1 LTAARRPR
9 FAAWEIALGLVGA
22 GAIAAAV
29 VLWVA
34 RERLPERVIL
44 IVIDTLRRDHVSAYG
59 GEPRTPAIDALAVR
73 GQLFTN
79 AVASFHQTTM
89 SMASLFTGR
98 TPSIEGEDPRATLSW
113 NGDTWCG
120 LSRFA
125 ESGGDESCLPETLP
139 TLAERMRAAGYWTI
153 GVVSN
158 QFLFEPSGFGRGFDE
173 WVEVGDRPSDTHRSA
188 AMPLPNPRMSRYW
201 LPVNGA
207 AIEALNR
214 RRSDRFFLYVHYMDV
229 HDHGFQEVAYAETVA
244 TADVAV
250 GRLLENLERAALL
263 EDAVVIFTADHG
275 ERLSE
280 RHALQGRPGHYGN
293 PSFQE
298 LLEVPLI
305 IAPPVVEDPAR
316 LLRTQDLFY
325 LIQEI
330 AGLSPGRTQEL
341 GPDELFVGERRFRTY
356 VSGRWKSSVRR
367 KDGAHFLF
375 DLAGDPG
382 EKRDAADAH
391 PEVVAAHRLRLEQLS
406 REFGVRGARGQR
418 ELSELE
424 RETLKILGYLE

>member
-9 FAAWEIALGLVGA
+9 LAAREIALGLVGA
-22 GAIAAAV
+22 AAIAAAI
-29 VLWVA
+29 VLWVVH
-34 RERLPERVIL
+34 ERPPERVIL
-44 IVIDTLRRDHVSAYG
+44 IVMDTLRRDHVSAYG
-59 GEPRTPAIDALAVR
+59 GEPRTPNIDALALR
-73 GQLFTN
+73 GQLFTS

-98 TPSIEGEDPRATLSW
+98 TPSIEAEDPRSTLSW

-125 ESGGDESCLPETLP
+125 ESGSDGPCIPEPLP

-153 GVVSN
+153 GVTSN
-158 QFLFEPSGFGRGFDE
+158 QFLFEPSGFGRGFDD
-173 WVEVGDRPSDTHRSA
+173 WVEVGDRPSDTRRSA
-188 AMPLPNPRMSRYW
+188 AMPLPNPRMSRHG
-201 LPVNGA
+201 LLVNGA

-214 RRSDRFFLYVHYMDV
+214 RRDDRFFLYVHYMDV
-229 HDHGFQEVAYAETVA
+229 HDHGFQSVDYAETVA
-244 TADVAV
+244 TVDGVV
-250 GRLLENLERAALL
+250 GRLLENLEQAGLL

-275 ERLSE
+275 ERLRES
-280 RHALQGRPGHYGN
+280 HAIQGRPGHYGN

-298 LLEVPLI
+298 LLKVPLI
-305 IAPPVVEDPAR
+305 IAPPVVEDPAQ

-330 AGLSPGRTQEL
+330 AGLRPGRTQEL

-367 KDGAHFLF
+367 KDGEHFLF
-375 DLAGDPG
+375 DLAADPG
-382 EKRDAADAH
+382 EKRDAADAN
-391 PEVVAAHRLRLEQLS
+391 PEVVADHRLRLSQLS
-406 REFGVRGARGQR
+406 RELGVRSPRGQR
-418 ELSELE
+418 GLSELE
-424 RETLKILGYLE
+424 RETLKMLGYLE

>member
-1 LTAARRPR
+1 MSAARWQR
-9 FAAWEIALGLVGA
+9 FAPWEIALGLLGA

-44 IVIDTLRRDHVSAYG
+44 IVVDTLRRDHVSAYG
-59 GEPRTPAIDALAVR
+59 GEPRTPAIDALAAR

-79 AVASFHQTTM
+79 AAASFHQTTM

-98 TPSIEGEDPRATLSW
+98 TPSIESEDPGATVSW
-113 NGDTWCG
+113 DGDTWCG

-125 ESGGDESCLPETLP
+125 ESGGDESCLPEALP

-158 QFLFEPSGFGRGFDE
+158 QFLFEPSGFGRGFDD
-173 WVEVGDRPSDTHRSA
+173 WVEVGDRPSDTGLSA
-188 AMPLPNPRMSRYW
+188 AMPLPNPQKSRYW
-201 LPVNGA
+201 WPVNGA

-229 HDHGFQEVAYAETVA
+229 HDHAFKKVAYAEAVA
-244 TADVAV
+244 TADTGV
-250 GRLLENLERAALL
+250 GRLLDNLERAALL

-275 ERLSE
+275 ERLGE
-280 RHALQGRPGHYGN
+280 RHALQGQPRHYGN

-305 IAPPVVEDPAR
+305 IAPPVVEDPGR

-330 AGLSPGRTQEL
+330 AGLNPGRMPEL

-356 VSGRWKSSVRR
+356 RSGRWKSSVRR
-367 KDGAHFLF
+367 ADGAHFLF
-375 DLAGDPG
+375 DLAADPG
-382 EKRDAADAH
+382 EKRNAAAAH

-406 REFGVRGARGQR
+406 RELGARGPRAPR
-418 ELSELE
+418 ELTELE